1 MNISLNGL
9 WAPAMSPSEA
19 AEGLTEGVLAQ
30 DFRKPYRRCRRGRRS
45 LHRSGAVGPGRPGP
59 LPALGH
65 LHRGL
70 HRRRPPTLGY
80 DMLAADASGGIK
92 TTEAGGRTVLV
103 TAVDSTAMTA
113 EILL

>member
-1 MNISLNGL
+1 MNISLNGYGTGYVTL
-9 WAPAMSPSEA
+9 EA

-45 LHRSGAVGPGRPGP
+45 LHRSRCCRSGTAWPSASSRASAPWP
-59 LPALGH
+59 TPAA
-65 LHRGL
+65 
-70 HRRRPPTLGY
+70 PPTLGY

-92 TTEAGGRTVLV
+92 STEAGGRTVLV

>member
-1 MNISLNGL
+1 
-9 WAPAMSPSEA
+9 MSPSSRQRPHRRRSR
-19 AEGLTEGVLAQ
+19 Q
-30 DFRKPYRRCRRGRRS
+30 DFRKPYRRAAGTAKPSSAPVLSVRDGLALCQ
-45 LHRSGAVGPGRPGP
+45 LSGICTVAYTGGA
-59 LPALGH
+59 PA
-65 LHRGL
+65 
-70 HRRRPPTLGY
+70 LGY

>member
-1 MNISLNGL
+1 MNISLNGYGTGYVTL
-9 WAPAMSPSEA
+9 VA
-19 AEGLTEGVLAQ
+19 AEGLTEGVLAKIGTN
-30 DFRKPYRRCRRGRRS
+30 RTAGGRGDGRGFIGPVLSVRGG
-45 LHRSGAVGPGRPGP
+45 LALCQLSGNCTVAYTGGA
-59 LPALGH
+59 PA
-65 LHRGL
+65 
-70 HRRRPPTLGY
+70 LGY

>member
-1 MNISLNGL
+1 MNLSLNGYGTGYVTL
-9 WAPAMSPSEA
+9 EA
-19 AEGLTEGVLAQ
+19 AEGLTEGVLAKISANHTAAAAGDGEAFIGPVLSVRDGLALVQ
-30 DFRKPYRRCRRGRRS
+30 
-45 LHRSGAVGPGRPGP
+45 LSGICTVAYTGG
-59 LPALGH
+59 A
-65 LHRGL
+65 
-70 HRRRPPTLGY
+70 PTLGY

>member
-1 MNISLNGL
+1 MNISLNGYGTGYVTL
-9 WAPAMSPSEA
+9 EA
-19 AEGLTEGVLAQ
+19 AEGLTARRSRQ

-45 LHRSGAVGPGRPGP
+45 LHRPGTVGPGTC
-59 LPALGH
+59 LALCQLSGICTVAYT
-65 LHRGL
+65 GGA
-70 HRRRPPTLGY
+70 PTLGY

>member
-1 MNISLNGL
+1 M
-9 WAPAMSPSEA
+9 APAMSPS
-19 AEGLTEGVLAQ
+19 
-30 DFRKPYRRCRRGRRS
+30 
-45 LHRSGAVGPGRPGP
+45 RPPKASPKAFSPRFPQTIPP
-59 LPALGH
+59 LPPGTAKPSSAPVLSVRDGLALVQLSGICTVAYT
-65 LHRGL
+65 GGA
-70 HRRRPPTLGY
+70 PTLGY

>member
-1 MNISLNGL
+1 M
-9 WAPAMSPSEA
+9 APAMSPSRPPKASPKAFSPNHTAAAAGDGEA
-19 AEGLTEGVLAQ
+19 FIGPVLSVRDGLALCQ
-30 DFRKPYRRCRRGRRS
+30 
-45 LHRSGAVGPGRPGP
+45 LSGICTVAYTGG
-59 LPALGH
+59 A
-65 LHRGL
+65 
-70 HRRRPPTLGY
+70 PTLGY

>member
-1 MNISLNGL
+1 MNISLNGYGTGYVTL
-9 WAPAMSPSEA
+9 EA
-19 AEGLTEGVLAQ
+19 AEGLTEGVLAKISANHTAAAAGDGEAFIGPVLSVRDGLALCQ
-30 DFRKPYRRCRRGRRS
+30 
-45 LHRSGAVGPGRPGP
+45 LSGICTVA
-59 LPALGH
+59 
-65 LHRGL
+65 
-70 HRRRPPTLGY
+70 Y